1 MKLIILR
8 HAESVKNTHKQ
19 FSSDKNNEKL
29 TDVGFVQVENIANA
43 IFDYVQRTESKVQN
57 VYCAES
63 TRAISTA
70 IIIADK
76 LKAKIMTYRELL
88 SVTTDAQIKGKS
100 EEEIK
105 KFNPQFINELELYRA
120 GIFNAYNYTT
130 VADQIKSGKYEQQI
144 AHALTNI
151 VGQKHEDIKIIVMH
165 HSSLT
170 AAIIRFARIGH
181 SYPIDFYGNIMSDLG
196 KIYVVELNGDIC
208 NILHANASPEILK
221 LL

>member
-8 HAESVKNTHKQ
+8 HAESVKNTYKQ
-19 FSSDKNNEKL
+19 FSSDKNNEIL
-29 TDVGFVQVENIANA
+29 TDIGLGQVERVASA
-43 IFDYVQRTESKVQN
+43 IYDYVTRTDSKVRN

-63 TRAISTA
+63 MRAISTA
-70 IIIADK
+70 QIIADK
-76 LKAKIMTYRELL
+76 LKAEIVPYSGLL

-105 KFNPQFINELELYRA
+105 KVNPQFIHELELYRA

-144 AHALTNI
+144 AQVL
-151 VGQKHEDIKIIVMH
+151 EDIMENKNEDLKIIIMH

-170 AAIIRFARIGH
+170 ASIIRFARIGH
-181 SYPIDFYGNIMSDLG
+181 GYPIDFYGNIVADLG
-196 KIYVVELNGDIC
+196 KIYVVELNKDTC
-208 NILHANASPEILK
+208 NILHANKSPEILN